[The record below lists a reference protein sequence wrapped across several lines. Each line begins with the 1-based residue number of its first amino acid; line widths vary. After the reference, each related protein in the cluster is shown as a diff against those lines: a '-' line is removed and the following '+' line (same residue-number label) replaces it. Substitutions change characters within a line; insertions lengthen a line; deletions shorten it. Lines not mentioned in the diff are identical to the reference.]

1 MFFMQ
6 DNDFTLFGA
15 SPESSLKY
23 DATSRQ
29 IEIYPIAGTRPAA
42 VVPTVHWIAISTA
55 ASNWKCVL
63 TTKSSP
69 SI

>member
-23 DATSRQ
+23 DATS
-29 IEIYPIAGTRPAA
+29 
-42 VVPTVHWIAISTA
+42 
-55 ASNWKCVL
+55 
-63 TTKSSP
+63 
-69 SI
+69 